1 MGKYD
6 DLNKLEDLRQKGVIS
21 EEEFQCEKAKIL
33 ASEASVSTTAGN
45 NSMLGLNEEN
55 YLMVM
60 HLSQFA
66 GLIIPFAGLVA
77 PILLWQINAKNNA
90 EIDRHGKNIVNFMI
104 SMAIYAVVALLLC
117 FAIIGIPILIALGVL
132 EIVFVIIAA
141 IKANKGEYWRYPMSI
156 TFFS

>member
-21 EEEFQCEKAKIL
+21 EEEFQYEKAKIL

-141 IKANKGEYWRYPMSI
+141 IKANKGEYWRYPMAI